1 MATRGLY
8 HRSLSQGFWNRNKEA
23 PDLHKGP
30 FTCFLSHLNLRKAVR
45 KAEKHLRLPY
55 AAWLS
60 NYITKKVSK

>member
-23 PDLHKGP
+23 PDLQEP
-30 FTCFLSHLNLRKAVR
+30 FTCFLSHLNLRKGVR

-55 AAWLS
+55 AARLS
-60 NYITKKVSK
+60 NYRTKKVSK